1 MKALK
6 RTQCL
11 LSRSQFRSVYERGQK
26 FSTPFFSAFVLRTDS
41 EMQRLGITTTRK
53 IGGAVLRNRC
63 RRRLREL
70 FRLRDQSFLVGVGF
84 DLVLNVRS
92 SAASAD
98 YKEVETAFMQIL
110 HRFRRSLDEVKD
122 LEATG

>member
-6 RTQCL
+6 RTQRL
-11 LSRSQFRSVYERGQK
+11 LSRSQFRLVYERGQK
-26 FSTPFFSAFVLRTDS
+26 FSTPYFSAFVLHTNS
-41 EMQRLGITTTRK
+41 EMQRLGLTTTRK
-53 IGGAVLRNRC
+53 MGGAVLRNRC

-92 SAASAD
+92 STASAD
-98 YKEVETAFMQIL
+98 YKEVEAAFMQML
-110 HRFRRSLDEVKD
+110 LRFQRSLDEVKD